1 MNNNSESKAKLL
13 VKNTILLYFRMFITM
28 AVGLYTSR
36 AILNTLGI
44 EDYGIYTAVGGMV
57 GLFGVIS
64 GSLSAA
70 ISRDITYELG
80 TGNME
85 KLKDIFSTSILIQI
99 ILSFL
104 VIIIGECA
112 GLPFLNIKMTIPDN
126 RLTAAHFVLQ
136 FSLITFAIDLLS
148 VPYNAC
154 IIAHERMNAFAYISV
169 LDVVLKL
176 LIVFALKIFSIDKL
190 ILYAIL
196 MFVEALCMRLLYGI
210 YCKKHFE
217 ECKFRFVWDKKILY
231 QMFSFAGWNFTGAAS
246 AILSSSG
253 VNLLLNVFFGPIV
266 NAARGISNSVNG
278 AVSSFVN
285 SFMTALNP
293 QITKAYAEKD
303 FEYLFKVIY
312 RGTKFSFFLLY
323 ILSLPI
329 LLNTEVILKL
339 WLVQIP
345 PDAVVFVRLALL
357 CSMIDCLSNPI
368 VTLVLA
374 TGNIKK
380 YSIVVGT
387 LNILIFPICWILLK
401 LNFAAYF
408 VYVVTIVISISAL
421 VARVIMISKIT
432 NFSKKE
438 FVTKVILRLIIV
450 IIPSALLSVFCYVLI
465 SNNCHYLVTFFVSSF
480 VAVIIILLSIYF
492 LGLKK
497 EERELILSKFNKK
510 TKVEKIGE

>member
-1 MNNNSESKAKLL
+1 
-13 VKNTILLYFRMFITM
+13 
-28 AVGLYTSR
+28 
-36 AILNTLGI
+36 
-44 EDYGIYTAVGGMV
+44 
-57 GLFGVIS
+57 
-64 GSLSAA
+64 
-70 ISRDITYELG
+70 
-80 TGNME
+80 
-85 KLKDIFSTSILIQI
+85 
-99 ILSFL
+99 
-104 VIIIGECA
+104 
-112 GLPFLNIKMTIPDN
+112 
-126 RLTAAHFVLQ
+126 
-136 FSLITFAIDLLS
+136 
-148 VPYNAC
+148 
-154 IIAHERMNAFAYISV
+154 
-169 LDVVLKL
+169 
-176 LIVFALKIFSIDKL
+176 
-190 ILYAIL
+190 
-196 MFVEALCMRLLYGI
+196 MRLLYGI

-387 LNILIFPICWILLK
+387 LNILVFPICWILLK

-492 LGLKK
+492 IGLKK